1 MQRIIV
7 HWTGGTNTVST
18 LDRNH
23 YHFVIAGDG
32 KVVSGMFKPEANLK
46 IVGEEYAAHTLRANT
61 GSIGVSLAGMN
72 GAVESP
78 FLPGKFPINATQWV
92 ELVKLCA
99 ELCRK
104 YKIAVTPKTL
114 LSHAEVQANLGIVQ
128 RGKWDISRLPW
139 DKTVVGAKA
148 VGDKLRREVTAEIQK
163 TAPPPPTPTI
173 LPTPPTKPQTLLSA
187 ASNWK
192 IEMEKSVILGFVRH
206 MLTFGGGYIA
216 AKGIVDQ
223 ALVSEAIGALITL
236 IGVGWSFAEKK
247 AR

>member
-32 KVVSGMFKPEANLK
+32 KVVSGIFKPEANLK
-46 IVGEEYAAHTLRANT
+46 IVGENYAAHTLKCNT
-61 GSIGVSLAGMN
+61 GSVGVSLAGMN

-78 FLPGKFPINATQWV
+78 FLPGKFPINATQWS

-114 LSHAEVQANLGIVQ
+114 LSHAEVQANLGIPQ

-148 VGDKLRREVTAEIQK
+148 VGDKLRREVAAEIQK
-163 TAPPPPTPTI
+163 TASPPPTP
-173 LPTPPTKPQTLLSA
+173 PAKPQTLLKA

-192 IEMEKSVILGFVRH
+192 NEMDKSVILGLVRH
-206 MLTFGGGYIA
+206 LLTFGGGYIA
-216 AKGIVDQ
+216 AKGIIDQ
-223 ALVSEAIGALITL
+223 AIVNEGIGALMTL